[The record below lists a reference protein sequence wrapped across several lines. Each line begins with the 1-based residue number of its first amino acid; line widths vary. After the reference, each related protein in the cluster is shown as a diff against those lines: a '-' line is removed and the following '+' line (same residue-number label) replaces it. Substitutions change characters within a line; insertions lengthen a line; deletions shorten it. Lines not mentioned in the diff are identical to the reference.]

1 MIEVHIPKMGMSTTD
16 VDVTQVMVA
25 VGQLV
30 KAGDPLVEIEGDK
43 AVFVIEA
50 EGDGRVVELLVE
62 VGGNYDVGHVACR
75 LEETND
81 Q

>member
-62 VGGNYDVGHVACR
+62 VGGNYDVGHVVCR

>member
-1 MIEVHIPKMGMSTTD
+1 MIEVHVPKMGMSTMD
-16 VDVTQVMVA
+16 VDVTKVMVA
-25 VGQLV
+25 VGQVV

-50 EGDGRVVELLVE
+50 EHGGRVVQLLVE
-62 VGGNYDVGHVACR
+62 VGGNYDVGHVVCR
-75 LEETND
+75 LEETYD